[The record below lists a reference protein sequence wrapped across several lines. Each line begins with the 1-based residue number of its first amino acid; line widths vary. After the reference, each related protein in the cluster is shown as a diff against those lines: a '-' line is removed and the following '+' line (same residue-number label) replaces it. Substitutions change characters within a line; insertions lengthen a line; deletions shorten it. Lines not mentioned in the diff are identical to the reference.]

1 MAYTKLQIE
10 MCKNDTYIID
20 VVLDLTTYRNVI
32 YQRTLIIETKKQK
45 KKLLF
50 STIDSI
56 SALLF

>member
-45 KKLLF
+45 KLLF